1 MHFDVDTDVK
11 SCHVMAGRRTL
22 IALWI
27 FLYFIPSTCPAI
39 SPNSSGN
46 FILPHSTNLKVFS
59 RRSSCLK
66 HEIVKHTKHGSCV
79 VSLPFDS
86 HVTLSTYFAVCC
98 DVHSNPGPTSATYNR
113 HQAGKHR
120 NNYTSDQSLNSPIN
134 NTTLHESALNSSLPM
149 VHLSAEHMDLSITA
163 YKNVNSLYIDQQPD
177 LLDLFI
183 NAYSNIQRFHYAESS
198 TSSIMNTDV
207 KHKNIIPVRITRR
220 TKVNSQHYT
229 GRHTSFSNLVDASE
243 RSSHNAHY
251 TKSNNFHY
259 TLHSRNVNN
268 LKQIEICR
276 QKEMKL
282 RFAVWNARS
291 IAKKAAIVCD
301 IIQSN
306 KLEILAITESWL
318 GKNTDDS
325 SITEILNRLKTYSF
339 VHVSRESG
347 KGGGVGV
354 FYSKQLSIT
363 MNSDNVFKSFEHIN
377 LNVVSGKLNTRLIV
391 IYRPPPSKK
400 NKLKTSMF
408 FTEFHD
414 LLELMS
420 QHEQPLL
427 IAGDFNFHLDDT
439 TNCDTIKFMDILDS
453 ANLSQ
458 HVLGSTHR
466 KGHTLDLIITQHNS
480 NLVTDV
486 RILNDVFS
494 DHQVVTC
501 KLNCPRP
508 PLSKIPLTF
517 RSTKQLNGDVFIAT
531 LKESLANK
539 DLSVKTDIDEM
550 VDIYNSTLKD
560 IYDKLAPVQTRV
572 VNHRPWAPW
581 YNEDLREAK
590 REKRRA
596 ERKFRKTKLTV
607 NKQMYIE
614 ACERYNRL
622 LENC

>member
-1 MHFDVDTDVK
+1 MAFSETQEADDV
-11 SCHVMAGRRTL
+11 
-22 IALWI
+22 I
-27 FLYFIPSTCPAI
+27 Y
-39 SPNSSGN
+39 
-46 FILPHSTNLKVFS
+46 
-59 RRSSCLK
+59 
-66 HEIVKHTKHGSCV
+66 
-79 VSLPFDS
+79 
-86 HVTLSTYFAVCC
+86 
-98 DVHSNPGPTSATYNR
+98 
-113 HQAGKHR
+113 
-120 NNYTSDQSLNSPIN
+120 
-134 NTTLHESALNSSLPM
+134 
-149 VHLSAEHMDLSITA
+149 
-163 YKNVNSLYIDQQPD
+163 
-177 LLDLFI
+177 
-183 NAYSNIQRFHYAESS
+183 
-198 TSSIMNTDV
+198 
-207 KHKNIIPVRITRR
+207 
-220 TKVNSQHYT
+220 YT
-229 GRHTSFSNLVDASE
+229 GRHASFSNLVDASE

-259 TLHSRNVNN
+259 TLNSRNVNN

-325 SITEILNRLKTYSF
+325 SITEILNTLKTYSF
-339 VHVSRESG
+339 VHVPRESG

-377 LNVVSGKLNTRLIV
+377 LNVVSGKLNTHLIV
-391 IYRPPPSKK
+391 IYRPLPSKK
-400 NKLKTSMF
+400 NKLTTSMF

-531 LKESLANK
+531 LKESLANQ
-539 DLSVKTDIDEM
+539 DLSVKTDIDKM

-607 NKQMYIE
+607 NKHMYIE

-622 LENC
+622 LENCKTSYYKNKIEGADRNRLFCLVNSLFKTGKNILPTHNSREVLADEFNTYFINKIRGIRNEIEKLHPASQTKDTMSAILPLTQLSEFNLPDNNATEKVIRSMPSKTCSLDPIPTHVVKNHLNLLLPAIQSIIISSLSSGTFPSQLKISQVKPKLKKNDLDKN

>member
-1 MHFDVDTDVK
+1 
-11 SCHVMAGRRTL
+11 
-22 IALWI
+22 
-27 FLYFIPSTCPAI
+27 
-39 SPNSSGN
+39 
-46 FILPHSTNLKVFS
+46 
-59 RRSSCLK
+59 
-66 HEIVKHTKHGSCV
+66 
-79 VSLPFDS
+79 
-86 HVTLSTYFAVCC
+86 
-98 DVHSNPGPTSATYNR
+98 
-113 HQAGKHR
+113 
-120 NNYTSDQSLNSPIN
+120 
-134 NTTLHESALNSSLPM
+134 
-149 VHLSAEHMDLSITA
+149 
-163 YKNVNSLYIDQQPD
+163 
-177 LLDLFI
+177 
-183 NAYSNIQRFHYAESS
+183 
-198 TSSIMNTDV
+198 
-207 KHKNIIPVRITRR
+207 
-220 TKVNSQHYT
+220 
-229 GRHTSFSNLVDASE
+229 
-243 RSSHNAHY
+243 
-251 TKSNNFHY
+251 
-259 TLHSRNVNN
+259 
-268 LKQIEICR
+268 
-276 QKEMKL
+276 
-282 RFAVWNARS
+282 
-291 IAKKAAIVCD
+291 
-301 IIQSN
+301 
-306 KLEILAITESWL
+306 
-318 GKNTDDS
+318 
-325 SITEILNRLKTYSF
+325 
-339 VHVSRESG
+339 
-347 KGGGVGV
+347 
-354 FYSKQLSIT
+354 

-400 NKLKTSMF
+400 NKLTTSMF

-531 LKESLANK
+531 LKESLANQ

-572 VNHRPWAPW
+572 VTIVRGPLGTTKTYVKP
-581 YNEDLREAK
+581 RE
-590 REKRRA
+590 RNVELSGNSERRNLQ
-596 ERKFRKTKLTV
+596 LTNRCTSRHV
-607 NKQMYIE
+607 N
-614 ACERYNRL
+614 ATTDC
-622 LENC
+622 

>member
-1 MHFDVDTDVK
+1 
-11 SCHVMAGRRTL
+11 
-22 IALWI
+22 
-27 FLYFIPSTCPAI
+27 
-39 SPNSSGN
+39 
-46 FILPHSTNLKVFS
+46 
-59 RRSSCLK
+59 
-66 HEIVKHTKHGSCV
+66 
-79 VSLPFDS
+79 
-86 HVTLSTYFAVCC
+86 
-98 DVHSNPGPTSATYNR
+98 
-113 HQAGKHR
+113 
-120 NNYTSDQSLNSPIN
+120 
-134 NTTLHESALNSSLPM
+134 
-149 VHLSAEHMDLSITA
+149 
-163 YKNVNSLYIDQQPD
+163 
-177 LLDLFI
+177 
-183 NAYSNIQRFHYAESS
+183 
-198 TSSIMNTDV
+198 
-207 KHKNIIPVRITRR
+207 
-220 TKVNSQHYT
+220 
-229 GRHTSFSNLVDASE
+229 
-243 RSSHNAHY
+243 
-251 TKSNNFHY
+251 
-259 TLHSRNVNN
+259 
-268 LKQIEICR
+268 
-276 QKEMKL
+276 
-282 RFAVWNARS
+282 
-291 IAKKAAIVCD
+291 
-301 IIQSN
+301 
-306 KLEILAITESWL
+306 
-318 GKNTDDS
+318 
-325 SITEILNRLKTYSF
+325 
-339 VHVSRESG
+339 
-347 KGGGVGV
+347 
-354 FYSKQLSIT
+354 

-400 NKLKTSMF
+400 NKLTTSMF

-531 LKESLANK
+531 LKESLANQ

-622 LENC
+622 LENCKTSYYKNKIEGADRNRLFCLVNSLFKTSKNILPTHNSREVLADEFNTYFINKIRGIRNEIEKLHPASQTKDTMSAILPLTQLSEFNLPDNNATEKVIRSMPSKTCSLDPIPTHVVKNHLNLLLPAIQSIIISSLSSGTFPSQLKISQVKPKLKKNDLDKNLYSNYRPIANIAFVSKVIEKIVASQVHAYLRDAKLFPTLQSAYRQYHSTETAMIKVTNDILRAIDDYSDVILVLLDLSAAFDTLDHQILLSRLKSYFWFYWKCTTVVSIVSY